1 METTSFIALSRQ
13 SSLRRELNVVANN
26 IANMNTVGFKGERM
40 MFVEHVVKSR
50 GGEQIL
56 GDKLSYVRDMSTMH
70 DLSDGPME
78 QTGNPLDVAIT
89 GDGHFRVQTEFGERY
104 TRNGRFQLDEGGQL
118 VTKSGDPVLSD
129 GGQPF
134 FFAPGEANIS
144 IARDGTISTRNGS
157 LGRLGVVNF
166 DDQQQL
172 RPDNSGLYASETPAN
187 PVVDPNISQ
196 GVLEGSNIQPIVEM
210 SRLIEVQRKYEGV
223 RKFLDK
229 EDERMRKMLRDLS
242 EVA

>member
-1 METTSFIALSRQ
+1 METTSYIALSRQ
-13 SSLRRELNVVANN
+13 SSLRRELDIVANN

-40 MFVEHVVKSR
+40 QFVEHLVKSR
-50 GGEQIL
+50 GSHKVL
-56 GDKLSYVRDMSTMH
+56 GNKLSYVRDISTIR
-70 DLSDGPME
+70 DLSHGPLE
-78 QTGNPLDVAIT
+78 KTGNSLDVGIA
-89 GDGHFRVQTEFGERY
+89 GDGYFAIQTELGERY

-118 VTKSGDPVLSD
+118 VTQKGDAVLSD

-144 IARDGTISTRNGS
+144 IGRDGTVSTVNGTV
-157 LGRLGVVNF
+157 GRLSVVNF
-166 DDQQQL
+166 DNQHQL
-172 RPDNSGLYASETPAN
+172 RPDVSGLYASETPPN
-187 PVVDPNISQ
+187 PVDEPNIVQ
-196 GVLEGSNIQPIVEM
+196 GVLEGSNIQPIIEM

-223 RKFLDK
+223 RNFLDK